1 MDIYIFKKQFKGDIM
16 KINIEARLKNKVF
29 LISMSVLLISIIYK
43 VLSLFGIAPSIDENA
58 VLEVVSMV
66 VDFLALLGVVVDP
79 TTKGINDS
87 ERAMTYLTENDVR
100 DNETL
105 DNESE
110 GVV

>member
-1 MDIYIFKKQFKGDIM
+1 M

-29 LISMSVLLISIIYK
+29 LISISVLFVSIIYK

-66 VDFLALLGVVVDP
+66 IDFLALLGVVVDP

-100 DNETL
+100 EKENL

>member
-1 MDIYIFKKQFKGDIM
+1 M
-16 KINIEARLKNKVF
+16 KINIEARVKNKVF

-43 VLSLFGIAPSIDENA
+43 VLSLFGIAPSVDENA

-66 VDFLALLGVVVDP
+66 IDFLVLLGVVVDP

-87 ERAMTYLTENDVR
+87 ERAMTYFTENDVR

>member
-1 MDIYIFKKQFKGDIM
+1 
-16 KINIEARLKNKVF
+16 
-29 LISMSVLLISIIYK
+29 MSVLLISIIYK
-43 VLSLFGIAPSIDENA
+43 VLSLLGIAPSIDENA

-87 ERAMTYLTENDVR
+87 ERAMTYLTEKDVR
-100 DNETL
+100 EKENL

>member
-1 MDIYIFKKQFKGDIM
+1 MDEHAI
-16 KINIEARLKNKVF
+16 
-29 LISMSVLLISIIYK
+29 
-43 VLSLFGIAPSIDENA
+43 
-58 VLEVVSMV
+58 LEVVSMV
-66 VDFLALLGVVVDP
+66 IDFLALLGVVVDP

-87 ERAMTYLTENDVR
+87 ERALTYLTENDVR

>member
-1 MDIYIFKKQFKGDIM
+1 M
-16 KINIEARLKNKVF
+16 KINIEARMKNKVF
-29 LISMSVLLISIIYK
+29 VVSALMLLTSIIYK
-43 VLSLFGIAPSIDENA
+43 VLSLFGIAPSVDENA

-87 ERAMTYLTENDVR
+87 DRALTYFTENDIR
-100 DNETL
+100 NTENL

-110 GVV
+110 GLYNG

>member
-1 MDIYIFKKQFKGDIM
+1 M

-43 VLSLFGIAPSIDENA
+43 VLSLFEIAPSIDEHA
-58 VLEVVSMV
+58 ILEVVSMV

-87 ERAMTYLTENDVR
+87 ERAMTYLTENDIR
-100 DNETL
+100 DKENL

>member
-1 MDIYIFKKQFKGDIM
+1 MLF
-16 KINIEARLKNKVF
+16 V
-29 LISMSVLLISIIYK
+29 SIIYK
-43 VLSLFGIAPSIDENA
+43 VLSLIGIAPSVDEHA
-58 VLEVVSMV
+58 ILEVVSMV

-87 ERAMTYLTENDVR
+87 ERALTYLTENDVR
-100 DNETL
+100 EKENL

>member
-1 MDIYIFKKQFKGDIM
+1 M

-87 ERAMTYLTENDVR
+87 ERAMTYFTENDVR

>member
-1 MDIYIFKKQFKGDIM
+1 M
-16 KINIEARLKNKVF
+16 KINIQARLKNKVF

-43 VLSLFGIAPSIDENA
+43 VLSLFGIAPSVDEHA
-58 VLEVVSMV
+58 ILEVVSMV
-66 VDFLALLGVVVDP
+66 IDFLALLGVVVDP

>member
-1 MDIYIFKKQFKGDIM
+1 M
-16 KINIEARLKNKVF
+16 KINIQARLKNKVF
-29 LISMSVLLISIIYK
+29 LVSMSVLLISIIYK

-87 ERAMTYLTENDVR
+87 ERALTYFTENDIR
-100 DNETL
+100 DKENI

-110 GVV
+110 GGV